1 MKNVKR
7 ESFAARLAC
16 SCLLFSVVAVLIT
29 IPGCSTSSGSGS
41 KGNPPTLQSITVTAA
56 ASSVSVG
63 GTDQLTATGNYSDS
77 STQNLTSTATWTSAS
92 TGIATVSASG
102 LASGVAAGSSNIT
115 AASGGVTS
123 SPYSLTVNAP
133 TLTSIAV
140 TAAASSVVVGGTD
153 QLTATGTYSDKSTQN
168 ITSSV
173 TWASATKSVAT
184 IATSGLAS
192 AVAPGSTNVTASS
205 GTVTSPPLTL
215 TVNSQGGNSSGSTA
229 ILVIPAPARAADG
242 TRFRYVSHTKA
253 GGHATPTSVD
263 GAYQPQGTT
272 PNATTGQYSVQVIN
286 LDTGTSTSALITSI
300 PMPATD
306 SSGAVYMPNATGG
319 SQSELKVI
327 VISWTS
333 PDVQVIDA
341 NTNTIVKTYTSPVP
355 PTTTVTFSGGT
366 CSICGVFVNPTASS
380 NEVLLNTALG
390 YYSMDIATGTFTALD
405 GGTAYPAENFAF
417 NQVTQ
422 TILSPNY
429 GTVSTS
435 STSTPVPVG
444 IQLLDL
450 ANNTISTNDSVANL
464 STNPLSTPDSGAV
477 DSSTNIGMVVDEN
490 GGAQWLFNLGD
501 VTVSS
506 GNWTS
511 PYSVYTIPLQGFE
524 MTYCAVDSVSHTLF
538 TSQEFGGIYTA
549 IELLP
554 SSAPTSGNPPAN
566 PTGYVWDTMPNTPD
580 MNSWANGYD
589 PHAVSVFTSVYDGK
603 LYGFLVNDTQTWIA
617 KIDLAGAL
625 KATPVSNPTYPG
637 QIDLTSYTT
646 YLPTTQ

>member
-1 MKNVKR
+1 VKNVER
-7 ESFAARLAC
+7 ETFASKLAS
-16 SCLLFSVVAVLIT
+16 SCLLFSIVAVLIT
-29 IPGCSTSSGSGS
+29 IQGCSSSSSSGS
-41 KGNPPTLQSITVTAA
+41 KVKTLQTITVTAA
-56 ASSVSVG
+56 ASSVAIGS
-63 GTDQLTATGNYSDS
+63 TDQLTATGNYSDG
-77 STQNLTSTATWTSAS
+77 STQNLTSTATWASAS
-92 TGIATVSASG
+92 TGIATVSSSG
-102 LASGVAAGSSNIT
+102 LATGVAAGSSNIT

-123 SPYSLTVNAP
+123 SPYSLTVNGAP

-153 QLTATGTYSDKSTQN
+153 QLTATGTYSDNSTQN

-173 TWASATKSVAT
+173 TWASATKGVAT
-184 IATSGLAS
+184 IAASGLAS
-192 AVAPGSTNVTASS
+192 AVGPGSTNVTATS

-215 TVNSQGGNSSGSTA
+215 TVNAQGGNSSGSTA

-242 TRFRYVSHTKA
+242 TRFRYASRTNA

-272 PNATTGQYSVQVIN
+272 TNASGQYTVQVIN

-306 SSGAVYMPNATGG
+306 SLGNLYQPNATGG

-355 PTTTVTFSGGT
+355 VTTTVTFSGGV
-366 CSICGVFVNPTASS
+366 CSICGVYVNPTASS
-380 NEVLLNTALG
+380 NEVLLNTAVG
-390 YYSMDIATGTFTALD
+390 YYSMDISTGTFTALD
-405 GGTAYPAENFAF
+405 AGTAYPAENFAF

-422 TILSPNY
+422 TIVSPNY
-429 GTVSTS
+429 GTVSTAS
-435 STSTPVPVG
+435 SSVPVG

-450 ANNTISTNDSVANL
+450 SNNTISTNDSVATASPTPL
-464 STNPLSTPDSGAV
+464 VIPDSAAVDTSTNLG
-477 DSSTNIGMVVDEN
+477 VVVEEE

-501 VTVSS
+501 VTVTS

-511 PYSVYTIPLQGFE
+511 PYTVYTIPLAGFE

-538 TSQEFGGIYTA
+538 TSEEFGGTRTA

-554 SSAPTSGNPPAN
+554 SSIASGAAPAN
-566 PTGYVWDTMPNTPD
+566 PTGYVWDNMPNTPD

-603 LYGFLVNDTQTWIA
+603 LYGFLVNSSQTWIA
-617 KIDLAGAL
+617 KIDLASAL

-637 QIDLTSYTT
+637 QIDLTSYTA